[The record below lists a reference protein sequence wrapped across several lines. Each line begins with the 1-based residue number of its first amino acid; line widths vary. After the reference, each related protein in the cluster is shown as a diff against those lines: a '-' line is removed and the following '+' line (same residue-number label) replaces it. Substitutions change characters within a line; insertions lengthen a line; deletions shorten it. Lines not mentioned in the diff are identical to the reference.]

1 MWPDKTT
8 ALLAYSSTNRR
19 GESLKLVLQ
28 LNIDALF
35 HLYVLLI
42 VEITLAE
49 DDNTEIMVIHSL
61 FYQILACS
69 FSFQKTSVMR

>member
-42 VEITLAE
+42 VEITQAE

-61 FYQILACS
+61 FYQILECS